1 MKKLVIFGCQQI
13 AVDFIKY
20 VSNQRDIEIS
30 LIVTYELPLDK
41 TYGYESVIENFN
53 GTELEVV
60 SPPRITKAL
69 IDKVRN
75 IDPDY
80 IFSVYYRQILPK
92 SLLSLAKYS
101 SINIHPSL
109 LPQYRGPIPTAWA
122 IERGEKHFGI
132 SIHLMDEGID
142 TGDILVQEKYKIKD
156 DETGFELYTRGMKL
170 GFELLSKNFKSI
182 IENKIAPIPQKGT
195 GSYFGKKNGKYKISW
210 QEDATNIN
218 NMIRVHSKP
227 YNPAETSLF
236 NRYIFINKAKVIY
249 DEKYPSQGCGKI
261 VDIIDEDKLVISCAR
276 GCLILEDFTVTP
288 SLSKEERKIYF
299 KIGNKLDI

>member
-1 MKKLVIFGCQQI
+1 MKKIVIFGCQQI
-13 AVDFIKY
+13 AVDFIRFLIKQNG
-20 VSNQRDIEIS
+20 VSIP

-41 TYGYESVIENFN
+41 TYGYESVIENFSN
-53 GTELEVV
+53 TDLEVI
-60 SPPRITKAL
+60 SPPRVTESVV
-69 IDKVRN
+69 DKVRS
-75 IDPDY
+75 IRPDY
-80 IFSVYYRQILPK
+80 IFSIYYRQILPK

-109 LPQYRGPIPTAWA
+109 LPEYRGPIPTAWA
-122 IERGEKHFGI
+122 IERGEKYFGI

-156 DETGFELYTRGMKL
+156 DETGFELYSRGMKL
-170 GFELLSKNFKSI
+170 GFELLCKNFKSI
-182 IENKIAPIPQKGT
+182 IENKIIPVPQKGI

-210 QEDATNIN
+210 QEDATKIN

-236 NRYIFINKAKVIY
+236 NRYIFINRAKVVN
-249 DEKYPSQGCGKI
+249 DAKYPSQGCGKI
-261 VDIIDEDKLVISCAR
+261 VDIIEEDKLVISCAK
-276 GCLILEDFTVTP
+276 GCLILEDYTVTP